1 MAKMSDKTKRAI
13 NTGRRKAGLKPI
25 RFGAKKKKKSG
36 GLASESSILKGI
48 AMGHDVYGARKG
60 HLSEDGYAKRLQK
73 ELGKEALVFRAG
85 DMSRSGVPDIVA
97 FYRGR
102 PSFYEVKSI
111 GDLLKKSQEKWIKKN
126 CLEKRRK
133 ACVVFYRQ
141 TPAGHFKYLPII
153 LRKKYLKK
161 YCLSSPKPRQAK
173 TERELR
179 SKSSR
184 FT

>member
-1 MAKMSDKTKRAI
+1 MYFMPMPKKTQIALNR
-13 NTGRRKAGLKPI
+13 GRLKAGLKPI
-25 RFGAKKKKKSG
+25 RFGVKKKKKKSSG
-36 GLASESSILKGI
+36 S
-48 AMGHDVYGARKG
+48 RKG
-60 HLSEDGYAKRLQK
+60 PLSEEGYAKRLQK

-85 DMSRSGVPDIVA
+85 DMSKSGVPDIVV

-133 ACVVFYRQ
+133 ACIVFYRQ
-141 TPAGHFKYLPII
+141 TPLGYFKYLPII

-179 SKSSR
+179 SKRSR

>member
-1 MAKMSDKTKRAI
+1 MVKNKKRSRTSKLARAKGVNSEKYYVER
-13 NTGRRKAGLKPI
+13 LK
-25 RFGAKKKKKSG
+25 KQ
-36 GLASESSILKGI
+36 L
-48 AMGHDVYGARKG
+48 D
-60 HLSEDGYAKRLQK
+60 ED
-73 ELGKEALVFRAG
+73 ALVFQAG
-85 DMSRSGVPDIVA
+85 DTLGSGVPDIVA
-97 FYRGR
+97 FSQGR
-102 PSFYEVKSI
+102 VSFHEVKSLS
-111 GDLLKKSQEKWIKKN
+111 DLLKPSQEKWIKRN

-133 ACVVFYRQ
+133 ACVVVYRQ